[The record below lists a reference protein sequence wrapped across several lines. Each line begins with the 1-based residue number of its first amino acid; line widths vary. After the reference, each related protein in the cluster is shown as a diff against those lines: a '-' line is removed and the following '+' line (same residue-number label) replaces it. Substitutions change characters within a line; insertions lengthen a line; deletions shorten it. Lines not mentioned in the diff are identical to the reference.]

1 MEKSID
7 LDVMSPVT
15 GRRAFIQVKSQSSK
29 NELLNY
35 VENFKGMSQ
44 YDEMY
49 YVCHSG
55 ILSQEEID
63 LPKNI
68 QVIGLGNIAELVI
81 NAGLTKWLITKAS

>member
-7 LDVMSPVT
+7 LDVMSPVA